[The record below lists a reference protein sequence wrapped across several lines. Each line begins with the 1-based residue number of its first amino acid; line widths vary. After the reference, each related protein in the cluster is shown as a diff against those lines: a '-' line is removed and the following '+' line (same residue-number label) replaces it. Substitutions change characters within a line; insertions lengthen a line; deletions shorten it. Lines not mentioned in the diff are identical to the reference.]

1 MKYRLFPAI
10 LSLAGW
16 GIILVV
22 TSQYGAGISQDSVG
36 YTATARHIADG
47 MERRVKVRAS
57 GYREVKMAVALFTH
71 WSENICKCGVSVL
84 ASQRCEES
92 APRRG
97 RRLVFFS
104 APAQSAQHHA

>member
-1 MKYRLFPAI
+1 M
-10 LSLAGW
+10 

-22 TSQYGAGISQDSVG
+22 TNQYGAGVSQDSVS
-36 YTATARHIADG
+36 YIATARHIADG
-47 MERRVKVRAS
+47 MGRRVTVRAS
-57 GYREVKMAVALFTH
+57 GYREVKIAVSLFTH
-71 WSENICKCGVSVL
+71 WRENIRKCGVSVL